1 MSKLR
6 FSLGRECATQTKHSL
21 AIIGL
26 GPAIAFDCVSR
37 KDFFKMTSVVS
48 SPANSK
54 GKAIKNDGKPTGDHS
69 DGVVV
74 VRPAVEIMSRQQL
87 PYYVGISEV
96 TKNISMNLIIIPP
109 AAAAEP
115 HPHKRYETV
124 IYLLKGRV
132 DTRYGQQLENSV
144 ICEEGDFIYIKAD
157 VPHQPINLSASEPCW
172 FSRAMMPTSKNM
184 WLLTGERRSPHLMP
198 RSVVVKRT
206 KTVWVD
212 EQQRERVAH

>member
-1 MSKLR
+1 
-6 FSLGRECATQTKHSL
+6 
-21 AIIGL
+21 
-26 GPAIAFDCVSR
+26 
-37 KDFFKMTSVVS
+37 
-48 SPANSK
+48 
-54 GKAIKNDGKPTGDHS
+54 
-69 DGVVV
+69 
-74 VRPAVEIMSRQQL
+74 
-87 PYYVGISEV
+87 
-96 TKNISMNLIIIPP
+96 LIIIPS

-144 ICEEGDFIYIKAD
+144 ICEEGDFI
-157 VPHQPINLSASEPCW
+157 
-172 FSRAMMPTSKNM
+172 
-184 WLLTGERRSPHLMP
+184 SPHLMP